1 MATLALSLNGTTT
14 TTKTISSAQLTRAQ
28 TAVTAALADRGIPS
42 PTTQQIIDYLME
54 RFAADLITF
63 VRNYEQQQ
71 ADLGVSSISLT

>member
-1 MATLALSLNGTTT
+1 MATLALSLNGSTT

-28 TAVTAALADRGIPS
+28 TAVTATLADRGIS
-42 PTTQQIIDYLME
+42 NPTTQQIVDYLME